1 LNGLPYY
8 KAYPRDFIEATAG
21 WPLDLK
27 GAYRVVLDLIYLHG
41 GRLADDPR
49 FIAGNLGCSVRA
61 WNGYRARLIGADKLQ
76 VIGGF
81 LANYRADKELESLR
95 SFQEK
100 QRENAAKSRKSNGID
115 EATAKPNVSHTEPD
129 TEEDAVAKATDA
141 SVDFAKQLWDRGVV
155 FLARHNVP
163 DRQARAVIGKWR
175 KAYQDTDIFDAFAAC
190 SKQGVVDP
198 IPWIEARLNGK
209 GKKDGKS
216 SRGERW
222 LSSFVAG
229 ASIAPAVD
237 FGEDCDPSRPLL
249 ARG

>member
-1 LNGLPYY
+1 MNGLPYY

-61 WNGYRARLIGADKLQ
+61 WNGYRARLIQADKLQ
-76 VIGGF
+76 VIGEC

-100 QRENAAKSRKSNGID
+100 QRENAAKPRKNNDIR
-115 EATAKPNVSHTEPD
+115 EATAKPKVSHTEPD
-129 TEEDAVAKATDA
+129 TEDSEANASDA
-141 SVDFAKQLWDRGVV
+141 SGDFAKQLWDRGVL

-163 DRQARAVIGKWR
+163 DKQARTVIGKWR

-190 SKQGVVDP
+190 SKQGAVDP
-198 IPWIEARLNGK
+198 IPWITARLGGK
-209 GKKDGKS
+209 GKSNGTDKQQRKLDA
-216 SRGERW
+216 
-222 LSSFVAG
+222 FIAG
-229 ASIAPAVD
+229 STGSPPM
-237 FGEDCDPSRPLL
+237 DCGPDLHPSLPLL